1 VRFGLTTPIVTLVPR
16 SHSTWEAEGGPR
28 ELAEIARAADRLGFS
43 HLTCSEHVAI
53 PEPVA
58 QVRGGRYYDPPAP
71 LGYLAGM
78 TERIRLVTHV
88 IVLPYHHPLM
98 VAKRY
103 GTLDR
108 LSGGRVIL
116 GVGVGSL
123 KEEFDLLEVDFA
135 GRGPRYED
143 ALRALRAALGKH
155 QPEYRGT
162 HYSFAGFIVDPCA
175 VQSHMPIW
183 IGGRSPRS
191 LRRALE
197 LAEGWDPFGLDN
209 QQLGELLQRARSWPQ
224 WQRRE
229 EPFDVVLSPERP
241 LAPTGRGDV
250 ARIADSMA
258 TLQRIGAT
266 AVNLRFKSDSLS
278 HYLELLDLFARE
290 VMPAFA

>member
-1 VRFGLTTPIVTLVPR
+1 MRFGLTTPIVTLVPR

-28 ELAEIARAADRLGFS
+28 ELAEIARAADRLGYS
-43 HLTCSEHVAI
+43 HLSCSEHVAI
-53 PEPVA
+53 PGPVA
-58 QVRGGRYYDPPAP
+58 EVRGGRYYDPPAT

-78 TERIRLVTHV
+78 TERIRLLTHV
-88 IVLPYHHPLM
+88 IVLPYHHPLE

-123 KEEFDLLEVDFA
+123 KEEFDLLEVDFT

-143 ALRALRAALGKH
+143 ALRALRAALGKR
-155 QPEYRGT
+155 QPQYRGT
-162 HYSFAGFIVDPCA
+162 HYAFEGFIVDPCA

-197 LAEGWDPFGLDN
+197 LAEGWDPFGLN
-209 QQLGELLQRARSWPQ
+209 NAQLAELLERARSWPQ

-229 EPFDVVLSPERP
+229 EPFDVVLGAERP
-241 LAPTGRGDV
+241 LAPAGRGDV
-250 ARIADSMA
+250 PQLIDTMA

-266 AVNLRFKSDSLS
+266 AVNLRFASQSLA